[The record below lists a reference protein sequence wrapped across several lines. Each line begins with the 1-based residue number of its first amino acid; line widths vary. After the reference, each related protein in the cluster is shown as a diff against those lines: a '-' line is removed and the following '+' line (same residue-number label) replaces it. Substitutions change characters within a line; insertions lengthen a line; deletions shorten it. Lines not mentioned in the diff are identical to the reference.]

1 MGRGAFVYLCRLPTI
16 WISGWLYKVVAI
28 RSGLNL
34 APEILQVGIFLVFVA
49 VYALGAVYAERK
61 VSGFI
66 QDRLGPM
73 EVGPRGLLQT
83 IADII
88 KLLLKE
94 NITPSAADRKLF
106 ALAPIVIFASV
117 FAGFAV
123 IPVGP
128 SILGAALNVGL
139 LYVIAIVSID
149 VIGLLMAGWGS
160 NNKYAFLGS
169 IRAVSQIISYEVP
182 AAIALL
188 AAIMMYGTLNLHTLS
203 AAQGLESPQPVYFL
217 GWMDV
222 TPIGGVLSW
231 SMFRYPHLLVAWLIY
246 FIAALAECNRAPFDL
261 PEAESELVSGFHVEY
276 SGFRF
281 AVIFLAEYA
290 NMFLVGLIAAIVFW
304 GGWSSPLP
312 NLMALQPGEA
322 AQMSVGQLI
331 SHLQLG
337 HLTSGTSPL
346 AMGIWGT
353 FWILAKA
360 FFAVFLQMW
369 VRWTLPRMRV
379 DQLLKLSWKV
389 LTPIA
394 FALFIVSAV
403 WKLLEV
409 SVHL

>member
-1 MGRGAFVYLCRLPTI
+1 LE
-16 WISGWLYKVVAI
+16 
-28 RSGLNL
+28 L
-34 APEILQVGIFLVFVA
+34 APNILLVSLSLGFVA
-49 VYALGAVYAERK
+49 LYALGAVYAERK
-61 VSGFI
+61 VSAFI

-83 IADII
+83 VADIL

-94 NITPSAADRKLF
+94 NINPTAADKKLF

-117 FAGFAV
+117 FAGLAV

-128 SILGAALNVGL
+128 GILGAALNVGL
-139 LYVIAIVSID
+139 LYAMAIVSID

-160 NNKYAFLGS
+160 NNKYAFLGA
-169 IRAVSQIISYEVP
+169 IRAVSQIISYEIP

-188 AAIMMYGTLNLHTLS
+188 AAIMMYGSLNMSTISL
-203 AAQGLESPQPVYFL
+203 AQGLSAPTQVYFL
-217 GWMDV
+217 GFVDV
-222 TPIGGVLSW
+222 TQLGGMLSW
-231 SMFRYPHLLVAWLIY
+231 GVIRYPHLLVAWLIY
-246 FIAALAECNRAPFDL
+246 FIATLAECNRAPFDL

-290 NMFLVGLIAAIVFW
+290 NMFLVGLIGAVVFW
-304 GGWSSPLP
+304 GGWATPLP
-312 NLMALQPGEA
+312 NLMALAPGEA
-322 AQMSVGQLI
+322 ANMSIGQLFI
-331 SHLQLG
+331 HLQFG
-337 HLTSGTSPL
+337 HLTTGTGVT
-346 AMGIWGT
+346 AMAIWGA

-360 FFAVFLQMW
+360 FFSVFLMMW
-369 VRWTLPRMRV
+369 IRWTLPRVRV

-394 FALFIVSAV
+394 FALLAISAV

-409 SVHL
+409 SAHL

>member
-1 MGRGAFVYLCRLPTI
+1 
-16 WISGWLYKVVAI
+16 
-28 RSGLNL
+28 LNL

-49 VYALGAVYAERK
+49 LYALGAVYAERK
-61 VSGFI
+61 VSAFI

-73 EVGPRGLLQT
+73 EVGPRGLFQT

-128 SILGAALNVGL
+128 GILGAALNVGL
-139 LYVIAIVSID
+139 LYVIAVVSID

-169 IRAVSQIISYEVP
+169 IRAVSQIISYEIP
-182 AAIALL
+182 AAMALL
-188 AAIMMYGTLNLHTLS
+188 AAIMMFGTLNLAELS
-203 AAQGLESPQPVYFL
+203 AAQGLSSPEPVYFL
-217 GWMDV
+217 GWLDV
-222 TPIGGVLSW
+222 TQIGGVLSW
-231 SMFRYPHLLVAWLIY
+231 AMFRYPHLIIAWFIF
-246 FIAALAECNRAPFDL
+246 FIASLAECNRAPFDL
-261 PEAESELVSGFHVEY
+261 SEAESELVSGFHVEY

-290 NMFLVGLIAAIVFW
+290 NMFLVALIGAIVFW

-312 NLMALQPGEA
+312 NFMALAPGEA
-322 AQMSVGQLI
+322 AQMNIGELFTHFQF
-331 SHLQLG
+331 G
-337 HLTSGTSPL
+337 HLTTGTSATGMAL
-346 AMGIWGT
+346 WGA

-360 FFAVFLQMW
+360 FFAVFVMMW
-369 VRWTLPRMRV
+369 VRWTLPRVRV

-394 FALFIVSAV
+394 FGLFAVSAV

-409 SVHL
+409 GSHI